1 MDSSTLILECNEFLD
16 SLADLNLKVY
26 CTVYDNLCILNDDN
40 PLNKF
45 DNVEFDNLKD
55 ENDTD
60 SENTITTKNNN
71 KDSKDSNHNNNNN
84 NNNKNNIH
92 YIPNKF
98 ENFDKYNIYS
108 DKKQLLN
115 DLEKNLVILEDYR
128 EKMELKGFDTP
139 YIGVG
144 RLNGGEEDDIYD
156 ILNYSSYLRR
166 VVDEK
171 KGSLERV
178 KYAIVSHK
186 IAIGN
191 LQDSGN
197 LDLICNLPY
206 DGSYKEFL
214 LQLPHYVVKTYKKFL
229 TILNSEGKST
239 LSSTTLSIVIKENG
253 RRRFKRIKVEEED
266 YEKYIRDTYGDAIIT
281 SIKKNYTKSKLLND
295 QYVKKI
301 LALSYLHTYQSLIG
315 DKILKNIS
323 KMLNMSELSLITQ
336 YKQICQNYE
345 RADCDGGI
353 IDVRQINELKFK
365 KLQLISK
372 LEDCGLY
379 KDGKPLKCLEKSLE
393 VENAIFEDACLNV
406 PLSHLSND
414 LLKYYLNNTADER
427 TRSNLFPSILVTP
440 SKSQLAWLR
449 LKTDHKKVL
458 NYKLIL
464 EKEFPK
470 YDLPIKL
477 TGGIL
482 LYLAYDWDIVEN
494 YGYSKSE
501 IESALKIIC
510 NIEDIT
516 KKLDCEPFSIE
527 KLKEYN
533 NIKKK
538 KTKKFLNALG
548 KI

>member
-1 MDSSTLILECNEFLD
+1 MDSSTLILDCNEFLD

-26 CTVYDNLCILNDDN
+26 CTVYDNLNILNDDN
-40 PLNKF
+40 PLKTF
-45 DNVEFDNLKD
+45 DNIELENINFED
-55 ENDTD
+55 ENTLL
-60 SENTITTKNNN
+60 EYN
-71 KDSKDSNHNNNNN
+71 K
-84 NNNKNNIH
+84 
-92 YIPNKF
+92 PNKF
-98 ENFDKYNIYS
+98 KNFDKYGVYS
-108 DKKQLLN
+108 SKTQLLN
-115 DLEKNLVILEDYR
+115 DLEKNLNILESYR

-144 RLNGGEEDDIYD
+144 KLNGGEEDDIYD

-171 KGSLERV
+171 KGTLERV

-191 LQDSGN
+191 LQDDGN

-206 DGSYKEFL
+206 NGSYKESL

-229 TILNSEGKST
+229 TILNSEGKSS
-239 LSSTTLSIVIKENG
+239 LSSTTLAIVVKENG

-266 YEKYIRDTYGDAIIT
+266 YEKYIRDNYGDAIIT

-301 LALSYLHTYQSLIG
+301 LALAYLHTYQSLIG
-315 DKILKNIS
+315 DKILENVS
-323 KMLNMSELSLITQ
+323 KMLKMNELSLIAQ

-345 RADCDGGI
+345 RADCEGGI

-365 KLQLISK
+365 KLQLVSK

-379 KDGKPLKCLEKSLE
+379 KEGKPLKCLEKSLE

-414 LLKYYLNNTADER
+414 LLRYYLNNTADER
-427 TRSNLFPSILVTP
+427 TRSNLFPSILVAP

-449 LKTDHKKVL
+449 LKNDYKKVL
-458 NYKLIL
+458 NYKLNL

-482 LYLAYDWDIVEN
+482 LYLAYDWDVVES
-494 YGYSKSE
+494 YGYSKPE

-510 NIEDIT
+510 NIEEIT
-516 KKLDCEPFSIE
+516 KKLDCEPFDIA
-527 KLKEYN
+527 KLQEYN
-533 NIKKK
+533 KIKKK